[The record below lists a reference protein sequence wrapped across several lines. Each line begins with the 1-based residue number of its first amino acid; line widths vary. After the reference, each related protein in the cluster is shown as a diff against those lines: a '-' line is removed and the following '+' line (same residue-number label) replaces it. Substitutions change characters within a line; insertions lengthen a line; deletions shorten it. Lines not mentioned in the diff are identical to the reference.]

1 MTEITVIEKDGVLL
15 VDSRLIASRIGIEH
29 ESFMR
34 TLTKYQSQTEQ
45 AFGTIRF
52 QIGSSEMSDGR
63 INPKPERF
71 TFLTEDQ
78 ATFLMTLS
86 RNTPEVI
93 QCKIELVK
101 KFSEAKRR
109 LSLMGVTIVPHT
121 TVYIRRLENMFD
133 HDIDYQY
140 WSVFR
145 EGAEVLLLI
154 EKEYKVPVDVLDL
167 CDGSI
172 GSHWSQYRKVAK
184 ESGEQWVKAESNYT
198 HRFRDQRGERS
209 PKAYDVAELPVFRR
223 WLNEQYIPNHL
234 PQYLV
239 DKFGKRAVCQIY
251 TEIRKINEYI
261 LQITEEK
268 RPTAK
273 QDELHQI
280 FLAAREALD
289 VRRQIDSQ

>member
-1 MTEITVIEKDGVLL
+1 MVEIIVIEKDGVLL
-15 VDSRLIASRIGIEH
+15 VDSRLIAARIAIEH

-34 TLTKYQSQTEQ
+34 TITKYQTQAEQ
-45 AFGTIRF
+45 AFGILRF
-52 QIGSSEMSDGR
+52 EIGEIIGR
-63 INPKPERF
+63 GQPEKF

-86 RNTPEVI
+86 RNTPEVV

-101 KFSEAKRR
+101 KFSEAKRL
-109 LSLMGVTIVPHT
+109 LSRMGVTIVPHT

-172 GSHWSQYRKVAK
+172 GSHWNQYRKIAK
-184 ESGEQWVKAESNYT
+184 DSGEQWVKPESTYI
-198 HRFRDQRGERS
+198 HRFQDQRGERS
-209 PKAYDVAELPVFRR
+209 PKAYDVAELPIFRR
-223 WLNEQYIPNHL
+223 WLNEQYIPTHL

-239 DKFGKRAVCQIY
+239 DKYGKRAIRQIY
-251 TEIRKINEYI
+251 TEIKKINDYI
-261 LQITEEK
+261 LRITEEI
-268 RPTAK
+268 RPSDK
-273 QDELHQI
+273 QEELHQI

-289 VRRQIDSQ
+289 VRRQIDSQQFLS